1 MISTWLACSMIR
13 PFFLCERSAPTASS
27 LRKQC
32 ESRYDDESLLRRRQ
46 LLRREA
52 AVERLALGRHF
63 DQEFRRGE
71 ARAVFG
77 LKLVAKL
84 DELPGAHEVDVGQRA
99 AGERRK
105 AKTQDRADIGFAGI
119 GDHVILHGTRGLHR
133 LHHQKA
139 LLQLLDVERI
149 RVEMFWLQAAQFR
162 PQALLALALL
172 GIIIKSLAVLA
183 AEAALLFDHLDQKLL
198 LALV

>member
-1 MISTWLACSMIR
+1 MPGLVPGIHV
-13 PFFLCERSAPTASS
+13 LCLMPEG
-27 LRKQC
+27 
-32 ESRYDDESLLRRRQ
+32 LRRGWPGHLTRRRASRFCPAMTPRVYFEVLGVSGSRRGQ

-52 AVERLALGRHF
+52 AVECLALGRHL

-77 LKLVAKL
+77 LELVAKL

-105 AKTQDRADIGFAGI
+105 SKTQDRADIGLTHI
-119 GDHVILHGTRGLHR
+119 GDYVILHGARGLYC
-133 LHHQKA
+133 LHDKKA
-139 LLQLLDVERI
+139 LLQLLDIERVRI
-149 RVEMFWLQAAQFR
+149 EMLRLQAAQFR

-172 GIIIKSLAVLA
+172 GIV
-183 AEAALLFDHLDQKLL
+183 
-198 LALV
+198 